1 MLMASW
7 KKYTHTHA
15 HTNKQKTIINF
26 SLSLCTRVHTHPP
39 AQSSYCPSP
48 HGAHRRWSGQPSMTL
63 ALGPGR
69 RHRLSSLLTG
79 DDSSAPGLPGRMHC
93 LELTMPLTLQMARE
107 SLLIS
112 RPKRWPCLKRICYG
126 APCTWCSRAVG
137 IDPDTAC
144 VPFYASLTLFNGGD
158 HSLPCN
164 HIVST

>member
-1 MLMASW
+1 ME
-7 KKYTHTHA
+7 KIHTHTHA
-15 HTNKQKTIINF
+15 HKQTKNNNKFF
-26 SLSLCTRVHTHPP
+26 SVSLHARAHTPP

-126 APCTWCSRAVG
+126 APCTWGSRAVG
-137 IDPDTAC
+137 IKERAVRET
-144 VPFYASLTLFNGGD
+144 GGP
-158 HSLPCN
+158 SEKPLPGHCG
-164 HIVST
+164 